1 MHVKIKFDS
10 YILEWDS
17 CDELLNWTEYYSEK
31 NELVARYLVATGMK
45 THQGFRKNLFRWP
58 YSEKKKIDTTPNWLV
73 LARQQYANFKNT
85 RMGK

>member
-17 CDELLNWTEYYSEK
+17 CDELLNWTEHYSEK

-45 THQGFRKNLFRWP
+45 THQGFRKNLFR
-58 YSEKKKIDTTPNWLV
+58 
-73 LARQQYANFKNT
+73 
-85 RMGK
+85 